1 MAKVIWEDNAT
12 IVLLDY
18 IENARVEYGNSTVKR
33 WQKERKSIEW
43 RLEHY
48 PVSYPIEEI
57 LQERSILYRC
67 CHLMNRRFKIIYY
80 YNESEDSVRVVDI
93 WDTRRDPVKLAR
105 RIR

>member
-80 YNESEDSVRVVDI
+80 YNESEDTVRVVDI

>member
-12 IVLLDY
+12 TVLLEY
-18 IENARVEYGNSTVKR
+18 IENARIEYGNTTVKR

-43 RLEHY
+43 RLERY

-57 LQERSILYRC
+57 LQERSILYRH
-67 CHLMNRRFKIIYY
+67 CHLMHRRFKIIYY
-80 YNESEDSVRVVDI
+80 YDEAGDSVHIIDI
-93 WDTRRDPVKLAR
+93 WDTKMNPKTLVK